1 MKKHFTLLATTLFL
15 LGTVLTASAQGEWK
29 WERIV
34 PCDTVALNHNVASVR
49 SFYSVEENEQVNLYF
64 YKNQS
69 GKAVLNY
76 CVGSLNPK
84 TSFAVDNTF
93 SNIIVENK
101 SNALVQFGTEPFF
114 YRINN
119 SSFILDTLQLKMR
132 QENNEFFTINTSPYF
147 YYIPVEKDS
156 GILFC
161 ESFLISES
169 NYKLNT
175 FSRKNAFSRPIYTE
189 FSIGKNTVSQRDG
202 IGRFPNT
209 HLDEDSVYYNY
220 WYWVAPNK
228 NIELATMFWFIDS
241 IYVIDTKTGKQNSY
255 FFKSKYQ
262 QHVNHTIDPNNYF
275 DYTYLSKVGC
285 ESTSYMYLK
294 YDSYRNCYYVVVSRA
309 MAAENEDG
317 TRNSS
322 ADKPWSL
329 IVLNEHFKQI
339 AEIDM
344 PDQFSKHEIM
354 IVPKGFAIKDLSLST
369 ATESVFVICKIS

>member
-1 MKKHFTLLATTLFL
+1 MTILQLLYLMLFNNIFRKRPNAVLCCFTPLVLFPLLWN
-15 LGTVLTASAQGEWK
+15 ASSFSRAPS
-29 WERIV
+29 RII
-34 PCDTVALNHNVASVR
+34 PCDTLVLNHNVAKVR
-49 SFYSVEENEQVNLYF
+49 SFYSSEEKEQVNIYF

-84 TSFAVDNTF
+84 TSFILDNAF
-93 SNIIVENK
+93 SNIIIENK
-101 SNALVQFGTEPFF
+101 SNALVQFRTEPCF

-132 QENNEFFTINTSPYF
+132 QENSEFFTINTSPYF

-175 FSRKNAFSRPIYTE
+175 LSRKNAFSRPIYTE
-189 FSIGKNTVSQRDG
+189 FSIGKNTVSQRGG
-202 IGRFPNT
+202 IGRFPKT
-209 HLDEDSVYYNY
+209 HLDEDTVYYNY

-228 NIELATMFWFIDS
+228 NLELATMFWFIDS

-262 QHVNHTIDPNNYF
+262 QHVNHTIDPDKYF
-275 DYTYLSKVGC
+275 DYTYLSKVGYEYLFILPHGC
-285 ESTSYMYLK
+285 LNCNKSTCQFLTINPAVIKNKYNAILISQTTLESLP
-294 YDSYRNCYYVVVSRA
+294 
-309 MAAENEDG
+309 ENLLSIDD
-317 TRNSS
+317 NF
-322 ADKPWSL
+322 L
-329 IVLNEHFKQI
+329 IDTTNKLDRWLSVYQ
-339 AEIDM
+339 
-344 PDQFSKHEIM
+344 
-354 IVPKGFAIKDLSLST
+354 GFQY
-369 ATESVFVICKIS
+369 